1 MQSEKNNIL
10 KFNQYTKLEKM
21 PYIIYA
27 DLEYLAKRIEECENN
42 PELSST
48 TKVWEHISCGYSM
61 STIWEFKHIKNKH
74 ALDCGKDCMKKF
86 CESLKNMQQ
95 E

>member
-48 TKVWEHISCGYSM
+48 TKV
-61 STIWEFKHIKNKH
+61 
-74 ALDCGKDCMKKF
+74 
-86 CESLKNMQQ
+86 
-95 E
+95 